1 MKKIR
6 GRRLLSFLGLAAGLA
21 LSGCASH
28 FTVPSAQAL
37 LNPPPPLE
45 ERWATTLV
53 NPELSHENLKA
64 GGIGLLAILT
74 PGAPEG
80 LRQNA
85 AFEIFQ
91 GLRAHFPE
99 VRVVPRSDM
108 VDKIIA
114 AEKMPELKVFLKN
127 YEEQRPLDLVRLKQW
142 GEIEGVRYL
151 FIGQVRA
158 IDKHTESP
166 RVSMAEASPAGKV
179 TVFSAGPNHFPDEVR
194 KRIALAGELWDSHC
208 GRAVWMG
215 QSETTVA
222 EMPDRERARVEDV
235 FIAAGRNLTEALSRA
250 VKEKKGAGAV
260 SEC

>member
-1 MKKIR
+1 MKKVR
-6 GRRLLSFLGLAAGLA
+6 GGRLLSFLGVGIGLT
-21 LSGCASH
+21 LSGCAAH
-28 FTVPSAQAL
+28 FTVPSADAL

-45 ERWATTLV
+45 ETRETTLIK
-53 NPELSHENLKA
+53 PDLSYESLKL

-99 VRVVPRSDM
+99 VRIVPRSDM
-108 VDKIIA
+108 VDRIAA
-114 AEKMPELKVFLKN
+114 AEKMPELNVFLKN
-127 YEEQRPLDLVRLKQW
+127 YEEQRPIDLARLKQW

-151 FIGQVRA
+151 FIGQIRS

-166 RVSMAEASPAGKV
+166 QVSMAERSPAGKV
-179 TVFSAGPNHFPDEVR
+179 TVFSSGPSHFPEEVR
-194 KRIALAGELWDSHC
+194 KRVSLSGELWDSHC
-208 GRAVWMG
+208 GKAVWMG
-215 QSETTVA
+215 KSDTAVA
-222 EMPDRERARVEDV
+222 EVSDRERVRVEDV

-250 VKEKKGAGAV
+250 IKEKKEAGAV
-260 SEC
+260 SDC